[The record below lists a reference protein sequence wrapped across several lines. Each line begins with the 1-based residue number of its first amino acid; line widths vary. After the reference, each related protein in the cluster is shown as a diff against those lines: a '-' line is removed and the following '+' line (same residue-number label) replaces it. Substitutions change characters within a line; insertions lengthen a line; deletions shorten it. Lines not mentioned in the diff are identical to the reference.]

1 MSSGND
7 SVNTAARATAN
18 TTILDKFPYA
28 TEWIA
33 QEEALLTKNVWL
45 FARRKFTLLVLLFAP
60 GLLVLA
66 LSLLN
71 DEVMKEHTIKPLAES
86 TLLPTR
92 CKVFNFHGQLDDQN
106 PSCVTL
112 MYGPSNPT
120 TDNIMEKFTNSASS
134 KSQKANPEKINNA
147 WKLKTGVTSVAEIQF
162 VAGVPYHTLS
172 SGADVVGMKDPVDI
186 AMFMRS
192 NLGRLDAALFFD
204 TENDP
209 SGSTY
214 TLMLNGS
221 VVGPYTFRANEPWH
235 HLALQHLV
243 NEAIVAHRGES
254 VDIDVTIKPIRDLQD
269 EQASI
274 DGGNAQFDNVASM
287 IPSVGHVFIII
298 GTMIGTLIV
307 INTITGEKRARIV
320 GAMRMMGLHES
331 AYWMSWMVI
340 LWVLAFFS
348 AGITAT
354 FGVLTPLKVFKE
366 CDWGVHFVALFF
378 FSTSMHR

>member
-1 MSSGND
+1 MSGGND
-7 SVNTAARATAN
+7 STNAGAGAT
-18 TTILDKFPYA
+18 TTTTTLDKFPFA

-147 WKLKTGVTSVAEIQF
+147 WKLKTGVTSFADIQF
-162 VAGVPYHTLS
+162 VAGVPYNTLS
-172 SGADVVGMKDPVDI
+172 SGADVVGMKNPNEI
-186 AMFMRS
+186 AKFMRTH
-192 NLGRLDAALFFD
+192 LGRLDAALFFD

-221 VVGPYTFRANEPWH
+221 VVGPYAYRANEPWH

-243 NEAIVAHRGES
+243 NEAIVAHRGEN

-274 DGGNAQFDNVASM
+274 DGGNAQFDDVKSM

-307 INTITGEKRARIV
+307 INTVTGEKRARIV
-320 GAMRMMGLHES
+320 GTMRMMGLHES
-331 AYWMSWMVI
+331 AYWMSWMII
-340 LWVLAFFS
+340 LWVLAFLS

-354 FGVLTPLKVFKE
+354 FGALTPLKILRNVIGGSF
-366 CDWGVHFVALFF
+366 CSAFLLF
-378 FSTSMHR
+378 HLHA